1 MVYGTMKKTLI
12 SFVLAKDRSKDEFHE
27 IVDFIRNLNDCY
39 FDRGLYFSLKLHDY
53 TASGD
58 APDHDFAGSDLAF
71 FLLDSQT
78 GAEAECLYNAAAD
91 SYSKNSKPKTTAYI
105 KVEANQSPKET
116 EQVKD
121 RSEWVTNQYAS
132 AYSHIDTVKL
142 GILMQL
148 NLSGLDG
155 VDIRLENGKAWQNG
169 EPLLALD
176 NVEMVSG
183 YEDLQRLKASR
194 AQLEARYYAAKTKYA
209 ENPDDTDV
217 YKEFFDAAGLRNR
230 AVQEI
235 RDVEAQLYHM
245 IEGMYE
251 QTERGKVSHRQVEGY
266 RLMERGL
273 LHEARM
279 VLDYDAIM
287 RDSRRDEEIAQQTAK
302 RAQVHVNELM
312 QLKDV
317 NAALQDWEGVD
328 ECFSG
333 AVNLEEVHNL
343 TRAAMPAYVI
353 YLHNQNMYMEA
364 VAVAERLLVWYSN
377 PSSDYQ
383 PVDKGKLLVM
393 LGNLY
398 AQIQRTEDA
407 ESKYNEALEL
417 FGKLAAA
424 EPGRYSAEMAS
435 LFSALGNYYYLCSR
449 AAEAEASL
457 KSSIETWTT
466 LMRQAPGLYELEAAK
481 AYFFLG
487 SVYFE
492 TSKLQDSAEM
502 ISTAIG
508 IYSEVFDKDPN
519 DDVRASLA
527 RCYAGIGYVLSYMH
541 RASEA
546 EEALNAASA
555 HYEYLAERNPDA
567 YEPRLAGITKNYNSL
582 YRNSRQL
589 EKEELSIKKGIEM
602 FSKLVRRNP
611 AAYERDLADA
621 YNELGAFYTNSAR
634 LPEAEYMYSTALVIL
649 KRLDASDPGVRED
662 LLALC
667 YMNLGRDYTDT
678 GRLDEAD
685 QYLNDAL
692 AIYQRLALDNP
703 EVHAPFLAIN
713 LFYIAKLHKSRG
725 QLKEAEEFVREAI
738 AMLEKVVVENGN
750 LAFDKFFCEAKEYQ
764 KNLYADEKP
773 EGALSQFS
781 PEEREVAL
789 LLTEGETQRD
799 ISRKLKIT
807 AVEVERLVKAIR
819 EKVSM
824 GEYDPKVAAVEKKF
838 ELSRREV
845 NILRCL
851 MRDMSNAEIAA
862 ELFIAEE
869 TVRSHI
875 HRLLKKLPVE
885 SRNGVAAWM
894 ETVKG

>member
-1 MVYGTMKKTLI
+1 MNKIFI
-12 SFVLAKDRSKDEFHE
+12 SFFMPKQRSKDDYHE
-27 IVDFIRNLNDCY
+27 IVDFFRILNECY
-39 FDRGLYFSLKLHDY
+39 LDKGLFFSLKLCDVG
-53 TASGD
+53 SGCD
-58 APDHDFAGSDLAF
+58 APGHDIAGSDLAF
-71 FLLDSQT
+71 FLLDPQT
-78 GAEAECLYNAAAD
+78 GEAAEHLYNAAAD
-91 SYSKNSKPKTTAYI
+91 SYSRNSKPKITTYI
-105 KVEANQSPKET
+105 KAEANQSPAET
-116 EQVKD
+116 EQPKS
-121 RSEWVTNQYAS
+121 RLEWVSDQYTS

-148 NLSGLDG
+148 NLSGHDG
-155 VDIRLENGKAWQNG
+155 VDIRLESGKAWQG
-169 EPLLALD
+169 VEPLLALD

-194 AQLEARYYAAKTKYA
+194 AELEARYYAAKTKYA
-209 ENPDDTDV
+209 ENPEDTDV
-217 YKEFFDAAGLRNR
+217 YQEFFDAAGLRNR

-235 RDVEAQLYHM
+235 RDIESQLYHM

-266 RLMERGL
+266 RLMERGM

-287 RDSRRDEEIAQQTAK
+287 SDSRRDEEIAQQTAK

-343 TRAAMPAYVI
+343 TRVAMPAYVI
-353 YLHNQNMYMEA
+353 HLQNQNMHMEA
-364 VAVAERLLVWYSN
+364 IAVAERLLVWYSN
-377 PSSDYQ
+377 PSSVYQ
-383 PVDKGKLLVM
+383 PVDKGKMCVV

-398 AQIQRTEDA
+398 GLTQRTEDA
-407 ESKYNEALEL
+407 ESKYNEALEI
-417 FGKLAAA
+417 FGKLTAA

-435 LFSALGNYYYLCSR
+435 VYSALGNYYYLCSR
-449 AAEAEASL
+449 AAEAEVSL

-466 LMRQAPGLYELEAAK
+466 LMRQAPGLYDLEAAK
-481 AYFFLG
+481 AYFILG
-487 SVYFE
+487 SIYFE
-492 TSKLQDSAEM
+492 TSKLHDSAEM

-519 DDVRASLA
+519 DEIRASLA

-621 YNELGAFYTNSAR
+621 YNELGALYTNSAR
-634 LPEAEYMYSTALVIL
+634 LPEAEYMYNTALVIL
-649 KRLDASDPGVRED
+649 KRLDANDPGVRED

-678 GRLDEAD
+678 GRLDEAN
-685 QYLNDAL
+685 QYLGDAL
-692 AIYQRLALDNP
+692 AIYQRLALENP
-703 EVHAPFLAIN
+703 EVHAPFLAID
-713 LFYIAKLHKSRG
+713 LFYLGKLHKARG
-725 QLKEAEEFVREAI
+725 QLNEAEEFVRKAI
-738 AMLEKVVVENGN
+738 EMLEKVVVENGN
-750 LAFDKFFCEAKEYQ
+750 LAFDKFLSEAKEYLN
-764 KNLYADEKP
+764 NLNADEKS
-773 EGALSQFS
+773 EGTLSQFS

-824 GEYDPKVAAVEKKF
+824 GEYDPKVAAVEKKY

-862 ELFIAEE
+862 ELFITEE

-894 ETVKG
+894 ETIVGKA